1 MTDTAPAPDA
11 ALSPLD
17 PDQLAQLRDLGREWG
32 PAFERDTSALP
43 VDPSLHRVSQV
54 AEPARWGRFVHV
66 RPRGRP
72 QEELEATPAEDP
84 GERLRRVLFGPPIRS
99 SAVVRE
105 RMRKIVAL
113 PVLSADALSSV
124 AYGPEA
130 ILAVLVLAGGAGLAW
145 SLPIGGAIAC
155 MIVAV
160 GISYRQTIRA
170 YPHGGGSYIVAT
182 ENLGQTAGLLAAAGL
197 VTDYVLTVTI
207 STAAGLD
214 AVSSAVPS
222 LRSAVV
228 PIGLGVIAV
237 LLLGNLRGVR
247 QAAALFAAPTYAFIA
262 AVAALVVVGV
272 VDAAGRGLHATP
284 HPALQASQGVGLLL
298 VLRAFSSGATAMTG
312 IEAISNAVPTFK
324 TVEWRNAR
332 VTLSW
337 MLALLV
343 AMFVGIVALVHL
355 DGVVPD
361 SRETV
366 LSQLAHRHF
375 GGGLLYG
382 YTQAATALILVLAA
396 NTAFNDFPRVLYLL
410 ARDRFVAR
418 RYLRLGDRLAFSN
431 GMIALALAAGVLF
444 VVFAGRT
451 QSLIPLYAVGVFL
464 AFTLSQAGMV
474 VHWWRRRTSRWRT
487 SILCNGFGCV
497 CSAVVLMV
505 AAATKFTEGAWVALA
520 LVLGFVG
527 ASLLVRRHFD
537 VVDHALA
544 LGARSAAV
552 DSEGEETPQQISNL
566 AIVPVPMLNRATLRA
581 LAYASSS
588 RASVLAL
595 HVAPTEEEGERFR
608 RYWAVWGNHVPLEI
622 IESPYRATVPPTI
635 AYVESLHAQR
645 PDLTLTVVVPELVVR
660 RWWTRTL
667 HDRDA
672 VRLQRALRP
681 LGKVVVTTVP
691 FHV

>member
-17 PDQLAQLRDLGREWG
+17 PDQLAQLRELGQEWG
-32 PAFERDTSALP
+32 PAFERDASALP
-43 VDPSLHRVSQV
+43 VDPSLHRVSQI

-66 RPRGRP
+66 QPRGRP

-145 SLPIGGAIAC
+145 SLPIGAAIAC
-155 MIVAV
+155 LIVAV
-160 GISYRQTIRA
+160 GVSYRQTIRA

-182 ENLGQTAGLLAAAGL
+182 ENLGQTAGLFAAAGL

-214 AVSSAVPS
+214 AVASAFPS
-222 LRSAVV
+222 VHSVVV

-247 QAAALFAAPTYAFIA
+247 QAAALFAAPTYAFIGA
-262 AVAALVVVGV
+262 IAALVVVGV

-284 HPALQASQGVGLLL
+284 HPALHAAQGVGLLL

-312 IEAISNAVPTFK
+312 IEAISNAVPAFK

-332 VTLSW
+332 VTLTW

-343 AMFVGIVALVHL
+343 AMFVGIVALVYL

-361 SRETV
+361 SHETV

-431 GMIALALAAGVLF
+431 GMIALALAA
-444 VVFAGRT
+444 
-451 QSLIPLYAVGVFL
+451 
-464 AFTLSQAGMV
+464 
-474 VHWWRRRTSRWRT
+474 
-487 SILCNGFGCV
+487 
-497 CSAVVLMV
+497 VVLVV

-537 VVDHALA
+537 VVDAALE
-544 LGARSAAV
+544 LGARSTAGDA
-552 DSEGEETPQQISNL
+552 EGEETPQQISNVG
-566 AIVPVPMLNRATLRA
+566 IVPVQMLNRATLRA

-588 RASVLAL
+588 CESVLAL

-622 IESPYRATVPPTI
+622 IESPYRATVPPAI

-660 RWWTRTL
+660 HWWTQTL

-681 LGKVVVTTVP
+681 LGKVVVTSVP

>member
-1 MTDTAPAPDA
+1 
-11 ALSPLD
+11 
-17 PDQLAQLRDLGREWG
+17 
-32 PAFERDTSALP
+32 
-43 VDPSLHRVSQV
+43 
-54 AEPARWGRFVHV
+54 
-66 RPRGRP
+66 
-72 QEELEATPAEDP
+72 
-84 GERLRRVLFGPPIRS
+84 
-99 SAVVRE
+99 
-105 RMRKIVAL
+105 
-113 PVLSADALSSV
+113 
-124 AYGPEA
+124 
-130 ILAVLVLAGGAGLAW
+130 
-145 SLPIGGAIAC
+145 
-155 MIVAV
+155 
-160 GISYRQTIRA
+160 
-170 YPHGGGSYIVAT
+170 
-182 ENLGQTAGLLAAAGL
+182 
-197 VTDYVLTVTI
+197 
-207 STAAGLD
+207 
-214 AVSSAVPS
+214 
-222 LRSAVV
+222 
-228 PIGLGVIAV
+228 
-237 LLLGNLRGVR
+237 
-247 QAAALFAAPTYAFIA
+247 
-262 AVAALVVVGV
+262 
-272 VDAAGRGLHATP
+272 
-284 HPALQASQGVGLLL
+284 
-298 VLRAFSSGATAMTG
+298 MTG
-312 IEAISNAVPTFK
+312 VEAISNAVPAFK

>member
-1 MTDTAPAPDA
+1 
-11 ALSPLD
+11 
-17 PDQLAQLRDLGREWG
+17 
-32 PAFERDTSALP
+32 
-43 VDPSLHRVSQV
+43 
-54 AEPARWGRFVHV
+54 
-66 RPRGRP
+66 
-72 QEELEATPAEDP
+72 
-84 GERLRRVLFGPPIRS
+84 
-99 SAVVRE
+99 
-105 RMRKIVAL
+105 
-113 PVLSADALSSV
+113 
-124 AYGPEA
+124 
-130 ILAVLVLAGGAGLAW
+130 
-145 SLPIGGAIAC
+145 
-155 MIVAV
+155 
-160 GISYRQTIRA
+160 
-170 YPHGGGSYIVAT
+170 
-182 ENLGQTAGLLAAAGL
+182 
-197 VTDYVLTVTI
+197 
-207 STAAGLD
+207 
-214 AVSSAVPS
+214 
-222 LRSAVV
+222 
-228 PIGLGVIAV
+228 
-237 LLLGNLRGVR
+237 
-247 QAAALFAAPTYAFIA
+247 
-262 AVAALVVVGV
+262 
-272 VDAAGRGLHATP
+272 
-284 HPALQASQGVGLLL
+284 
-298 VLRAFSSGATAMTG
+298 
-312 IEAISNAVPTFK
+312 
-324 TVEWRNAR
+324 
-332 VTLSW
+332 
-337 MLALLV
+337 
-343 AMFVGIVALVHL
+343 
-355 DGVVPD
+355 
-361 SRETV
+361 V

-431 GMIALALAAGVLF
+431 GMIALALAAGALF